1 MILPHWPGP
10 LWIPWRA
17 RDISS
22 TRISAALLCD
32 PSDPLLDAPSP
43 ARFPLDPLVSPM
55 VSVQPD
61 TCGPPTWPIRPHQWL
76 PLPTCPVPLPG
87 TSDELAISYTLDDER
102 LSQIIRPYFYADS
115 PSTREKDTAWG
126 WSSTYG
132 RYRYNRKSPMH
143 RGPNL
148 DWFLLLPL
156 IVWIYQH
163 SILPKHH
170 AITPPEYPTSWQ
182 RRSHP
187 TWRPGQDKSCCMDR
201 HSIPG
206 YSEELCPE
214 WVHVHGSHW
223 TPPWMHHHH
232 RCTPVDS
239 PP

>member
-1 MILPHWPGP
+1 MSLICLFVLTRHGIRGSSLSHHDIALIVHSPQTPPCHVMSYPVLSCPVWPRWTLWSILKTWSHFMILPHWPGP

-126 WSSTYG
+126 WSST
-132 RYRYNRKSPMH
+132 
-143 RGPNL
+143 
-148 DWFLLLPL
+148 
-156 IVWIYQH
+156 
-163 SILPKHH
+163 
-170 AITPPEYPTSWQ
+170 
-182 RRSHP
+182 
-187 TWRPGQDKSCCMDR
+187 
-201 HSIPG
+201 
-206 YSEELCPE
+206 
-214 WVHVHGSHW
+214 
-223 TPPWMHHHH
+223 
-232 RCTPVDS
+232 
-239 PP
+239 